1 MFFEIWV
8 PLRIRATPEHLGKA
22 QTLRVL
28 PSAECFLVSQC
39 QRSTPR
45 RPWLVGG
52 QDSVSPLFYELG
64 QEQGDLL
71 PPRAGQTPKKHLTPL

>member
-1 MFFEIWV
+1 MGTSEDQSHTIALGESPDPEGLAIRRVFPSEPV
-8 PLRIRATPEHLGKA
+8 PTIHPKEAMAGG
-22 QTLRVL
+22 
-28 PSAECFLVSQC
+28 
-39 QRSTPR
+39 
-45 RPWLVGG
+45 GG

>member
-1 MFFEIWV
+1 M
-8 PLRIRATPEHLGKA
+8 
-22 QTLRVL
+22 
-28 PSAECFLVSQC
+28 
-39 QRSTPR
+39 
-45 RPWLVGG
+45 GG